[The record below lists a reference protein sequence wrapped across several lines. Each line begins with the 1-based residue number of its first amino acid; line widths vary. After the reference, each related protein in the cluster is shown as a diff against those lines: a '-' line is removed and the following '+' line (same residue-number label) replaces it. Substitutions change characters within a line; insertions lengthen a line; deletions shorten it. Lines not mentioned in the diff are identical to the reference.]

1 MKIRTGFV
9 ANSST
14 SSFMMY
20 GVCIDYDPEGNEEDE
35 DGDFEFDYYSETEKV
50 GLDHHH
56 PEYSDHFIGISMS
69 QIGDDETGKQFK
81 DKTTKK
87 VNEFLDKIGYK
98 GVRHFSI
105 MEEAWHD

>member
-1 MKIRTGFV
+1 MKIRSGFV

-20 GVCIDYDPEGNEEDE
+20 GVCIDYDPEGDKDDE
-35 DGDFEFDYYSETEKV
+35 DFDFDYYDETEKV
-50 GLDHHH
+50 GLDH
-56 PEYSDHFIGISMS
+56 YQLGDSNHFIGISMS

-81 DKTTKK
+81 DKITKK
-87 VNEFLDKIGYK
+87 VNEFLDKIGYT
-98 GVRHFSI
+98 GIRHFSI